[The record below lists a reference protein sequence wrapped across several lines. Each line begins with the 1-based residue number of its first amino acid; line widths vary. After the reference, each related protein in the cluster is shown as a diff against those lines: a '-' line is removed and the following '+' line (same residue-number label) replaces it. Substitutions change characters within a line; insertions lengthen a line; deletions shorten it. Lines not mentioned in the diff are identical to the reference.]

1 MKIFRIILACIIAL
15 PLLSSCGY
23 NTMVEKR
30 EQVDA
35 QLAQVD
41 NVYQRRADLIPN
53 LVNTVKGYAAH
64 EEKVFQ
70 EVSEARTKIGSVSL
84 NSDNLDE
91 ETLKKFQDAQDE
103 MGSAISRLL
112 MITENYPELKANENF
127 MSLQVQ
133 LEGTENRITV
143 ERQKY
148 NDAARD
154 YNTYIKQFPRNFISS
169 WFDFEKKPY
178 FTANSGADK
187 APTVEF

>member
-1 MKIFRIILACIIAL
+1 MKALKILLMCAIAL
-15 PLLSSCGY
+15 PLFSSCGY

-30 EQVDA
+30 EAVDA
-35 QLAQVD
+35 QLAQVE
-41 NVYQRRADLIPN
+41 NVYQRRNDLIPN

-70 EVSEARTKIGSVSL
+70 EVSDARTKIGSISL
-84 NSDNLDE
+84 NAEKIDE
-91 ETLKKFQDAQDE
+91 NTLKQFQEAQDA

-112 MITENYPELKANENF
+112 MITENYPDLKANENF

-143 ERQKY
+143 ERQKF

-154 YNTYIKQFPRNFISS
+154 YNTYIKKFPHNFIAS
-169 WFDFEKKPY
+169 WFDFEPKPY
-178 FTANSGADK
+178 FQAAPGADK
-187 APTVEF
+187 VPTVEF